1 MKELAA
7 YMLLKISG
15 KECSADEISQVIAAG
30 GGEADSDAIATL
42 LADLEGKD
50 IEELLSSGMEKL
62 KDVVMGGGGGG
73 GGGAG
78 GGAGPAAD
86 APAAAAKEEE
96 KEEEEEM
103 DLGGGMD
110 MFGDGGGEGG
120 GDY

>member
-1 MKELAA
+1 
-7 YMLLKISG
+7 MLLKISG

-50 IEELLSSGMEKL
+50 VEELLSSGMAKL

-73 GGGAG
+73 GGGGAG
-78 GGAGPAAD
+78 GAAGPAVD